1 MKKVRV
7 QFDLTED
14 KVKEIE
20 EIMEKSNMSSRKDV
34 FNTALTLLEWAIDES
49 ERGHDIAAINRADKE
64 FFSLRMPV
72 LDAAK
77 KSCGTQL
84 RNRVQRKS

>member
-14 KVKEIE
+14 KVKDIE
-20 EIMEKSNMSSRKDV
+20 DIMKKSDISSRKDV

-49 ERGHDIAAINRADKE
+49 ERGHDIAAISRKNKE

-77 KSCGTQL
+77 KKISKAEA
-84 RNRVQRKS
+84 V

>member
-7 QFDLTED
+7 QFDLTEE

-20 EIMEKSNMSSRKDV
+20 DIMTKSGMSSRKDV
-34 FNTALTLLEWAIDES
+34 FNTALTLLEWAIEES
-49 ERGHDIAAINRADKE
+49 ERGHDIAAINRNEKE

-72 LDAAK
+72 LDSAK
-77 KSCGTQL
+77 KKQL
-84 RNRVQRKS
+84 NAQLNAVAM

>member
-20 EIMEKSNMSSRKDV
+20 EIMAKSGIGSRKDV
-34 FNTALTLLEWAIDES
+34 FNTALTLLEWAIEES
-49 ERGHDIAAINRADKE
+49 ERGHDIAALDRKERE

-72 LDAAK
+72 LESAK
-77 KSCGTQL
+77 RQSMI
-84 RNRVQRKS
+84 NA

>member
-14 KVKEIE
+14 KVNEIQ
-20 EIMEKSNMSSRKDV
+20 EIMDKSGMSSRKDV

-49 ERGHDIAAINRADKE
+49 EQGHDIAAIDRAKKE

-72 LDAAK
+72 LDTAK
-77 KSCGTQL
+77 KK
-84 RNRVQRKS
+84 QRAAMAV

>member
-1 MKKVRV
+1 MKKIRV

-20 EIMEKSNMSSRKDV
+20 EIMEKSGMSSRKDV
-34 FNTALTLLEWAIDES
+34 FNTALTLLEWAIEES
-49 ERGHDIAAINRADKE
+49 ERGHDIAAINRSERE

-72 LDAAK
+72 LESAK
-77 KSCGTQL
+77 KKQQTAL
-84 RNRVQRKS
+84 AV

>member
-7 QFDLTED
+7 QFDLTEE

-20 EIMEKSNMSSRKDV
+20 DIMTKSGMSSRKDV
-34 FNTALTLLEWAIDES
+34 FNTALTLLEWAIEES
-49 ERGHDIAAINRADKE
+49 ERGHDIAAINRNEKE

-72 LDAAK
+72 LDSAK
-77 KSCGTQL
+77 KKL
-84 RNRVQRKS
+84 LNAVAM